1 MIFRKYICSLRSTL
15 ENFQRSLPN
24 KHKSAILTTRTQVAV
39 HELGIAS
46 RTSFA
51 SEGNPESTPTMTPTQ
66 IYKHGFSDR
75 DVEKGEKSLRRAISA
90 RHLVFIAIGGAAGT
104 GLFLGSGTALAHGG
118 PLGSLLAYCVV
129 ATILHAV
136 MTGLGEMAAFM
147 PVAGSFTV
155 FATRFVDRSLGF
167 AMGWTFWFSCTSLLF

>member
-1 MIFRKYICSLRSTL
+1 M
-15 ENFQRSLPN
+15 E
-24 KHKSAILTTRTQVAV
+24 
-39 HELGIAS
+39 S
-46 RTSFA
+46 RTSSA
-51 SEGNPESTPTMTPTQ
+51 RDGDPNPLSSTPTQ
-66 IYKHGFSDR
+66 LSQHEKANN
-75 DVEKGEKSLRRAISA
+75 DVENGDTKLHRAISA